1 MPSTIE
7 TNHKQAGNFYH
18 VVYFWLK
25 NPSSTEDRKKFEDSL
40 THLLNVSTHLMT
52 KHLGIPASTDR
63 PVIDRSYTYCLLLS
77 FKDKAAHD
85 AYQIEDAHKVF
96 ISECE
101 SLWQK
106 VVIYD
111 SENILN
117 S

>member
-1 MPSTIE
+1 MPSTME
-7 TNHKQAGNFYH
+7 TQNKKIGDFYH

-25 NPSSTEDRKKFEDSL
+25 NPSSTEDRKKFENSL
-40 THLLNVSTHLMT
+40 TNLLNVSKHLMT

-63 PVIDRSYTYCLLLS
+63 PVIDHSYTYSLVLS
-77 FKDKAAHD
+77 FRDKAEHD

-101 SLWQK
+101 HLWQK
-106 VVIYD
+106 VVVYD